1 MKYTYAYKTSDGVR
15 HEAAIEA
22 KSRDEAFELLRGQG
36 IRPIKVVAPDGDVSR
51 QPRRTVVMVAILLAA
66 VVGAAAFALVLLRG
80 GATQVA
86 APPPSSML
94 VALREK
100 ATAVEA
106 RHRAAMTL
114 ADGDLAKIA
123 KAVSEAREE
132 ARVAFKDIMLTLAS
146 PDEQREAKRLYG
158 ELMLLVDE
166 SESSAEAA
174 ARGIGR
180 GSRSSSL

>member
-51 QPRRTVVMVAILLAA
+51 QPRRTAVMVAILLAA
-66 VVGAAAFALVLLRG
+66 VGAAAFALVLFRG

-86 APPPSSML
+86 VPPPSSML

-132 ARVAFKDIMLTLAS
+132 ARVAFKDIMQTLAS

-180 GSRSSSL
+180 GRGAGSL